1 MVHGRIAV
9 SRQALSKWRVLVALA
24 SIVDDAEAIQGRAGG

>member
-1 MVHGRIAV
+1 MVHGSIAV
-9 SRQALSKWRVLVALA
+9 LRQALNEWGVLVALA